1 MRVAGRAARLAW
13 RAQQAVWR
21 RRPSLR
27 PAAQPVLGAAPDL
40 SVGVGSGVPR
50 PEHPRPQLVR
60 TRWLNLNGEWE
71 FETDRGDSGYERGLV
86 SRPLSGRILVPFCP
100 ESTASGIG
108 DEDFH
113 EAVWYRRTVVVPASW
128 AGADA
133 WLHLGAVDHDATV
146 WANGVEIARHRGGFT
161 PVSAPLSRAGVGPGD
176 TVEIVVR
183 ARDPR
188 RGPQARGKQATSY
201 ARSGCFYTRTTGI
214 WQTVWLE
221 AVPPVH
227 VRRLHVSPDLA
238 GGALDVSIPLS
249 GNLPGGRVVVEV
261 TRDAGL
267 GDAGAGPGDD
277 GGGSGDVTDR
287 TDDADAGAA
296 VVIAS
301 ATTRSD
307 LDLAP
312 RVRITLPEA
321 EIRPWSPG
329 DPHLYGL
336 VVRLVDRDGEVVDEL
351 TSYAGLRSISVH
363 GNEIRLNGE
372 RLFQRLVLDQGY
384 WPGTLMTALSD
395 AALELDIRLGLA
407 AGFDG
412 ARLHQKVFEERYLY
426 HADRLGYLVWG
437 EFGDWGAKVREGH
450 GEIQSPTA
458 SFVTQWVEVLQRD
471 VNHPSIIG
479 WCPLNETEQDLA
491 DDITVLDDVTR
502 AMFLATKAIDP
513 TRPVIDAS
521 GWSHRVPE
529 TDVYDAHCYEQR
541 PWRFR
546 VLMEG
551 LAAGEPLVD
560 LPGQDW
566 SVPYAGQP
574 YLVSEYGG
582 IWWAPAGSGDASGGA
597 EGQDGTR
604 TDGAHAD
611 GTDQDSSWG
620 YGQRVRDL
628 DELYSRYEGLTRVLL
643 DDPGVAGYCY
653 TQLTDVFQEQNGI
666 YAFDRSPKL
675 DASRIAAI
683 QRRPAAYEQ
692 VDDR

>member
-1 MRVAGRAARLAW
+1 M
-13 RAQQAVWR
+13 
-21 RRPSLR
+21 
-27 PAAQPVLGAAPDL
+27 

-60 TRWLNLNGEWE
+60 ARWLNLNGEWE
-71 FETDRGDSGYERGLV
+71 FESDRGDSGYERGLL

-100 ESTASGIG
+100 ESAASGVG

-128 AGADA
+128 GGTDA

-146 WANGVEIARHRGGFT
+146 WANGIEIARHRGGFT
-161 PVSAPLSRAGVGPGD
+161 PFSAPLSRAGVGPGD

-201 ARSGCFYTRTTGI
+201 APSGCFYPRTTGI

-227 VRRLHVSPDLA
+227 VRRLHVTPDLA

-249 GNLPGGRVVVEV
+249 ANLAGGQVVVEV
-261 TRDAGL
+261 TRAAGL
-267 GDAGAGPGDD
+267 GDAAAGVGDAAASPD
-277 GGGSGDVTDR
+277 GGA
-287 TDDADAGAA
+287 DDT
-296 VVIAS
+296 VIA
-301 ATTRSD
+301 AAATRSD

-312 RVRITLPEA
+312 RMRVTLPDS
-321 EIRPWSPG
+321 EIRPWSPA

-336 VVRLVDRDGEVVDEL
+336 LVRLVDREGAVVDEL

-384 WPGTLMTALSD
+384 WPDSLMTAPSD

-437 EFGDWGAKVREGH
+437 EFGDWGAKMRDGH

-479 WCPLNETEQDLA
+479 WCPLNETEQDLT

-513 TRPVIDAS
+513 SRPVIDAS
-521 GWSHRVPE
+521 GWSHRVVE

-551 LAAGEPLVD
+551 LAAGEPLAD
-560 LPGQDW
+560 LPGKDW
-566 SVPYAGQP
+566 SVAYAGQP
-574 YLVSEYGG
+574 YLMSEYGG
-582 IWWAPAGSGDASGGA
+582 IWWAPGGPGASG
-597 EGQDGTR
+597 EDR
-604 TDGAHAD
+604 E
-611 GTDQDSSWG
+611 SSWG

-628 DELYSRYEGLTRVLL
+628 REFYSRYEGLTTVLL
-643 DDPGVAGYCY
+643 GCPDLAGYCY
-653 TQLTDVFQEQNGI
+653 TQLTDTFQEQNGL
-666 YAFDRSPKL
+666 YTMERSPKM
-675 DASRIAAI
+675 DMTRIRAV
-683 QRRPAAYEQ
+683 QQRPAAYEQ
-692 VDDR
+692 RPPAT